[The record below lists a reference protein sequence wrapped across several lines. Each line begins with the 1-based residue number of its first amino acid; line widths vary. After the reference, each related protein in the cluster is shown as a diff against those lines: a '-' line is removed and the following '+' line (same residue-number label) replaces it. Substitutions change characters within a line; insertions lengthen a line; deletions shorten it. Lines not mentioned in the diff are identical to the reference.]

1 MGREI
6 CCCEKIDDRKRMGR
20 KNFII
25 TSDKNFSL
33 NIYGPG
39 WSKCKN
45 KKLAFLQNKIYLQ
58 NNKKQMVKL

>member
-33 NIYGPG
+33 NQI
-39 WSKCKN
+39 N
-45 KKLAFLQNKIYLQ
+45 TLQDNSHEIL
-58 NNKKQMVKL
+58 